1 MDSVDHHFHPLYV
14 TICDIFK
21 DIPVPNNRLQ
31 LFQDIETSE
40 QIALDEENKINVQ
53 NELQIDSSEPSKF
66 TISTDVY
73 LYRSSRKERI
83 FVPPKSKEDSTKEP
97 KNTEQ
102 NDFISVTNYDSDE
115 FDTNIKKNTRYI
127 NICEKKHSKNRK
139 DLTKINNTSSNI
151 KYLPLKVKRL
161 QGNINRIKSTKVN
174 KKRQ

>member
-1 MDSVDHHFHPLYV
+1 MESIDHHFHPLYV
-14 TICDIFK
+14 TIYDIFK
-21 DIPVPNNRLQ
+21 DIPLPKNRLQ

-40 QIALDEENKINVQ
+40 QITLDEENKIDVQ
-53 NELQIDSSEPSKF
+53 NELQIDSSEQNKF

-73 LYRSSRKERI
+73 LYRSSRKERVFI
-83 FVPPKSKEDSTKEP
+83 PPKSKENSTQESKD
-97 KNTEQ
+97 TEQ

-139 DLTKINNTSSNI
+139 DFTKINNVTSNI

>member
-21 DIPVPNNRLQ
+21 DIPAPKNKLQ

-40 QIALDEENKINVQ
+40 QITLDEENKIDVQ
-53 NELQIDSSEPSKF
+53 NELQIESSEPIKF

-73 LYRSSRKERI
+73 LYRSSRKERVFI
-83 FVPPKSKEDSTKEP
+83 PPKSKENSTKES
-97 KNTEQ
+97 KDIEQ

-127 NICEKKHSKNRK
+127 NICEKKHSKNGK
-139 DLTKINNTSSNI
+139 DHTKINNVSSNV

>member
-40 QIALDEENKINVQ
+40 QITSDEENKINVQ

-73 LYRSSRKERI
+73 LYRSSRKERK

>member
-31 LFQDIETSE
+31 LFQDIETTE
-40 QIALDEENKINVQ
+40 QITSDEENKINVQ